1 MGGFA
6 GFCFDWKQNA
16 AAICR
21 CLPGHSP
28 TAIMRTAP
36 NTTAEPGCKPISIQ
50 EMLCKRVSYLLLG
63 LLLAAFG
70 LKAQVYGRA
79 RATDQGGIVA
89 INPASGAEDIAVNQ
103 RVVIRLAR
111 PIDAAFVG
119 PQTVR
124 LVSQQG
130 AVATTI
136 TLSENGDSITVTPD
150 QPLESFSA
158 YTILVSPPDSESANP
173 GTVAFRSTFRTSDVT
188 LEAGFYRVELPNYNE
203 GVAPTAPRLV
213 VEFDRPIDPATVNS
227 QTLWLNDPVHQ
238 RVPIH
243 SRLDLTGRVLLVEP
257 LAPLAVNQMY
267 ELRIDGFHDLWGG
280 RHQSFGGG
288 WTTGYDLA
296 GPTLEAVLTSFP
308 EELSPLPTNI
318 APMVRFNR
326 VLDFRT
332 VNAETARVIGPAGSI
347 ALQPVRRGDLVTAFE
362 PATPLQPNTPYLF
375 YLSHLRGLSG
385 ARQGVP
391 VTIPFTTAGGPDNS
405 PPKIVYANPTNERA
419 VPRDFPI
426 TIVVDEPL
434 DPIVLGDK
442 AFGGNTLLD
451 VSLSADGRTVTAIP
465 IAPYEQFLGQVSV
478 RFGAFA
484 DLAGNS
490 QSGEFSF
497 NIAPGPVV
505 DELPVVLST
514 IPAADASGVG
524 PRPFIE
530 VRLSEPA
537 DPASVNDQTVFL
549 AEGSGSGARVP
560 ARRMSRRDFPQ
571 FTITLE
577 PEVDL
582 TAGAPYQI
590 VLRGVRDLDGNPFPE
605 TIIQFRTSQDGKLD
619 TVTPKVVAIEP
630 ADGAASV
637 DSGTEI
643 RITFDKAIHPD
654 AASRSKWA
662 LGLSEPPLDWPASA
676 SIEGTNVLVLRPLVP
691 LHPDS
696 QYRFR
701 INGVPNL
708 SGSFSLSEPEFIST
722 FRTAPGVADQQPPSV
737 VAVYPEDGAIGIPS
751 NTPIRIRFSEPIK
764 PIPLLE
770 ALPVVIIQDA
780 VDIDVD
786 NRVRLNF
793 SFSSDYLTLNLDPF
807 DLDFEAGAH
816 VAVGLGEGFTD
827 LSDNPLPP
835 ARFSFTIGEA
845 RTGGE
850 PQVLEF
856 RPPPA
861 ADAAPGDPL
870 LVVLDRPLRRATVGE
885 DLFVSSDGR
894 WAPGNSELLF
904 GGRVLRFRADPKA
917 APGARVDVKLVKRTF
932 DGSDGI
938 GGASTFFFV
947 TRPDQSAPPRVS
959 SISPVTAFADELIP
973 RNFQPMVR
981 FSEPIDAASMT
992 APAARVSISGQ
1003 TVDGVWTPDDSQT
1016 VFSFQPNAPWDPGV
1030 AVAINIRPGV
1040 RDLQGQSGEEGGSAN
1055 VRNSD
1060 FVDLTAP
1067 RVAAVAPPDNLGEV
1081 PLNAW
1086 TVFLL
1091 ASRSRRLP

>member
-1 MGGFA
+1 MPCPCDDSAMAKESLGQSTTGERLGFWCDQMGGFA

-451 VSLSADGRTVTAIP
+451 VSLSADGRTVTAKP

-484 DLAGNS
+484 DWPEIAKAASSASTLRLALLWT
-490 QSGEFSF
+490 SF
-497 NIAPGPVV
+497 
-505 DELPVVLST
+505 VVLST
-514 IPAADASGVG
+514 IPAVTQAVS
-524 PRPFIE
+524 
-530 VRLSEPA
+530 
-537 DPASVNDQTVFL
+537 
-549 AEGSGSGARVP
+549 ARVP
-560 ARRMSRRDFPQ
+560 LLKCVFLSPPTRRASTIRRCSWPKAADQARGFRLGACRAGIFRSSPLRRQ
-571 FTITLE
+571 

-676 SIEGTNVLVLRPLVP
+676 SIEATNALVLRP
-691 LHPDS
+691 
-696 QYRFR
+696 
-701 INGVPNL
+701 
-708 SGSFSLSEPEFIST
+708 
-722 FRTAPGVADQQPPSV
+722 SV
-737 VAVYPEDGAIGIPS
+737 
-751 NTPIRIRFSEPIK
+751 
-764 PIPLLE
+764 LL
-770 ALPVVIIQDA
+770 P
-780 VDIDVD
+780 
-786 NRVRLNF
+786 
-793 SFSSDYLTLNLDPF
+793 
-807 DLDFEAGAH
+807 
-816 VAVGLGEGFTD
+816 
-827 LSDNPLPP
+827 NPL
-835 ARFSFTIGEA
+835 AEKI
-845 RTGGE
+845 
-850 PQVLEF
+850 
-856 RPPPA
+856 
-861 ADAAPGDPL
+861 
-870 LVVLDRPLRRATVGE
+870 
-885 DLFVSSDGR
+885 
-894 WAPGNSELLF
+894 
-904 GGRVLRFRADPKA
+904 
-917 APGARVDVKLVKRTF
+917 
-932 DGSDGI
+932 
-938 GGASTFFFV
+938 
-947 TRPDQSAPPRVS
+947 PDQRR
-959 SISPVTAFADELIP
+959 T
-973 RNFQPMVR
+973 QPEWVF
-981 FSEPIDAASMT
+981 FS
-992 APAARVSISGQ
+992 
-1003 TVDGVWTPDDSQT
+1003 
-1016 VFSFQPNAPWDPGV
+1016 
-1030 AVAINIRPGV
+1030 
-1040 RDLQGQSGEEGGSAN
+1040 
-1055 VRNSD
+1055 
-1060 FVDLTAP
+1060 
-1067 RVAAVAPPDNLGEV
+1067 
-1081 PLNAW
+1081 
-1086 TVFLL
+1086 
-1091 ASRSRRLP
+1091 